1 MRLPPISRSYP
12 FVLTKGRWS
21 SVPTWRAHLCRRHD
35 IRSTQTAAVSQVPQL
50 ERIIQQ
56 DDHHRRSLES
66 VYKPIVA
73 GERSFSQ
80 ELLLAGAL
88 ELYRNPNQTLSAAQL
103 ADLLLLAS
111 LRQSSLS
118 VITAQLVLREI
129 PKLDPR
135 IHARLYSPDW
145 EAMPKLLERK
155 GYIVG
160 EVTHWTK
167 ILVVED
173 ADERVRNFL
182 SKEHHKPLFVL
193 FYLLSSR
200 PYFSDRESLWGLLEY
215 CKEWYSG
222 KQQESPGTP
231 DSHELGMHFALFCIL
246 LQKLGY
252 HAARLQP
259 DILPEIANLAVS
271 YISGLPLTKS
281 RTRQMRQDKT
291 YNMQCRVFNAALQ
304 AVSEP
309 AAEKPYDRATYN
321 WKAITALLSLS
332 SGLPR
337 PLIIERQSYRA
348 IRQILLM
355 LPKTVTERDTASALA
370 SSWPPYRILRDG
382 MEEKANAEDYLS
394 RVVKA
399 GMMMQE
405 AGYAKQSVD
414 DVTDILGGRAPD
426 GSPTVQTR
434 ANYPRRIHYDQAA
447 WAALIRTTRNSQEA
461 WAIFKNPPEANMEPN
476 WQVYWELIV
485 KIAAKP
491 ADLDHNNLP
500 GDGREVSPF
509 DDRNLTDFEKARVRP
524 PTIRALTH
532 EMFKMGI
539 VIKGKKLAFLIR
551 TAETI
556 PHAMDYIDYSG
567 ISGGFKRD
575 IRRCLET
582 LTDLPPSLLRTP
594 PLDILHACIELL
606 CKLQPNRTQG
616 QTKLYP
622 KHFLRIRYA
631 FRLAQQG
638 WISTKNSSR
647 APWESILVALA
658 RPNIMLSAVKT
669 KTNGLEVLLLATE
682 VMERAEAHSG
692 LSLLMFHSYAR
703 AMLKAACSG
712 LLPLRNSRR
721 ENNRESQNFL
731 SLYSLHSTPAK
742 APKLVSS
749 KDRQCWK
756 TALSPIFQKRSCD
769 TADTPYEV
777 MCDATRKL
785 KSAWRALSTTGPIA
799 KPKVNRLVTA
809 SHINNYMRTLAFVGD
824 YEEMLLLLQWVTN
837 EWLPA
842 VTTALGGLSLADME
856 RLERSVRAFRAFA
869 EPMLGNE
876 VVKPMHQEMAHNKA
890 LHWPSDEE
898 VEDYI
903 ASDKWGD
910 HQNLKAVI
918 DMVKRLEEEEATVMM
933 KEADNG
939 DDSSDIEDKGEA

>member
-1 MRLPPISRSYP
+1 M
-12 FVLTKGRWS
+12 
-21 SVPTWRAHLCRRHD
+21 HLCRRHG

-56 DDHHRRSLES
+56 DDHHQRSLES

-118 VITAQLVLREI
+118 VITAQLVLRQI

-145 EAMPKLLERK
+145 EAMPKLLERR

-167 ILVVED
+167 ILVAED
-173 ADERVRNFL
+173 ADERVRGFL

-193 FYLLSSR
+193 FYLLS
-200 PYFSDRESLWGLLEY
+200 
-215 CKEWYSG
+215 
-222 KQQESPGTP
+222 T
-231 DSHELGMHFALFCIL
+231 
-246 LQKLGY
+246 
-252 HAARLQP
+252 
-259 DILPEIANLAVS
+259 
-271 YISGLPLTKS
+271 
-281 RTRQMRQDKT
+281 
-291 YNMQCRVFNAALQ
+291 
-304 AVSEP
+304 
-309 AAEKPYDRATYN
+309 EKPYDRAICN

-405 AGYAKQSVD
+405 AGYAKQPVD

-509 DDRNLTDFEKARVRP
+509 DDRNLTDFEKAR
-524 PTIRALTH
+524 
-532 EMFKMGI
+532 
-539 VIKGKKLAFLIR
+539 
-551 TAETI
+551 
-556 PHAMDYIDYSG
+556 
-567 ISGGFKRD
+567 
-575 IRRCLET
+575 
-582 LTDLPPSLLRTP
+582 
-594 PLDILHACIELL
+594 
-606 CKLQPNRTQG
+606 
-616 QTKLYP
+616 
-622 KHFLRIRYA
+622 
-631 FRLAQQG
+631 
-638 WISTKNSSR
+638 
-647 APWESILVALA
+647 
-658 RPNIMLSAVKT
+658 T

-692 LSLLMFHSYAR
+692 LSLLMFHS
-703 AMLKAACSG
+703 
-712 LLPLRNSRR
+712 
-721 ENNRESQNFL
+721 ENNRESQTFL

-749 KDRQCWK
+749 KDHQCWK
-756 TALSPIFQKRSCD
+756 TALSPIFQKRSCN

-824 YEEMLLLLQWVTN
+824 YEEMLSLLQWVTN

-856 RLERSVRAFRAFA
+856 RLERA
-869 EPMLGNE
+869 
-876 VVKPMHQEMAHNKA
+876 
-890 LHWPSDEE
+890 
-898 VEDYI
+898 
-903 ASDKWGD
+903 
-910 HQNLKAVI
+910 
-918 DMVKRLEEEEATVMM
+918 VMM

-939 DDSSDIEDKGEA
+939 DDSSAIEDKEEA

>member
-1 MRLPPISRSYP
+1 MI
-12 FVLTKGRWS
+12 GRGLGEDS
-21 SVPTWRAHLCRRHD
+21 PQTNKTQHLCRRHD

-56 DDHHRRSLES
+56 DDHHQRSLES

-118 VITAQLVLREI
+118 VITAQLVLRQI

-145 EAMPKLLERK
+145 EAMPKLLERR

-167 ILVVED
+167 ILVAED
-173 ADERVRNFL
+173 ADERVRGFL

-193 FYLLSSR
+193 FYLLS
-200 PYFSDRESLWGLLEY
+200 
-215 CKEWYSG
+215 
-222 KQQESPGTP
+222 T
-231 DSHELGMHFALFCIL
+231 
-246 LQKLGY
+246 
-252 HAARLQP
+252 
-259 DILPEIANLAVS
+259 
-271 YISGLPLTKS
+271 
-281 RTRQMRQDKT
+281 
-291 YNMQCRVFNAALQ
+291 
-304 AVSEP
+304 
-309 AAEKPYDRATYN
+309 EKPYDRATCN

-405 AGYAKQSVD
+405 AGYAKQPVD

-575 IRRCLET
+575 IRRCMET

-692 LSLLMFHSYAR
+692 LSLLMFHS
-703 AMLKAACSG
+703 
-712 LLPLRNSRR
+712 

-756 TALSPIFQKRSCD
+756 TALSPIFQKRSCN

-824 YEEMLLLLQWVTN
+824 YEEMILLLQWVTN

-856 RLERSVRAFRAFA
+856 RLERA
-869 EPMLGNE
+869 
-876 VVKPMHQEMAHNKA
+876 
-890 LHWPSDEE
+890 
-898 VEDYI
+898 
-903 ASDKWGD
+903 
-910 HQNLKAVI
+910 
-918 DMVKRLEEEEATVMM
+918 VMM

>member
-12 FVLTKGRWS
+12 VVLTKGRWS
-21 SVPTWRAHLCRRHD
+21 SVPSWRAHLCRRHD
-35 IRSTQTAAVSQVPQL
+35 FRSSQTAAVSQVPQL

-56 DDHHRRSLES
+56 DNHHQRSSES
-66 VYKPIVA
+66 IYKSIVV
-73 GERSFSQ
+73 GKRSFSQ

-88 ELYRNPNQTLSAAQL
+88 ELFRNPNQALSDAQL

-111 LRQSSLS
+111 LRHSSLS
-118 VITAQLVLREI
+118 VITAQLVLRQI
-129 PKLDPR
+129 PNLDPR

-145 EAMPKLLERK
+145 EAMPKLLERR

-160 EVTHWTK
+160 EVTHWTR
-167 ILVVED
+167 ILIGED
-173 ADERVRNFL
+173 ADERVRDFL
-182 SKEHHKPLFVL
+182 SKAYHKPLFVL

-200 PYFSDRESLWGLLEY
+200 PYFSDRESLLGLLEY
-215 CKEWYSG
+215 CNKWYSG
-222 KQQESPGTP
+222 TQQRSAGVP
-231 DSHELGMHFALFCIL
+231 DPHELGMHFALFCKL
-246 LQKLGY
+246 LEKLGY

-259 DILPEIANLAVS
+259 DILPAIADLAVS
-271 YISGLPLTKS
+271 YISDLPLTKS
-281 RTRQMRQDKT
+281 RTRQSRQDKT
-291 YNMQCRVFNAALQ
+291 YNMQCQVFNAALQ

-309 AAEKPYDRATYN
+309 AVEKSYDRAICN

-337 PLIIERQSYRA
+337 PLIIERESYRA

-355 LPKTVTERDTASALA
+355 LPKTVPERDTASALA

-399 GMMMQE
+399 GIMMQE
-405 AGYAKQSVD
+405 AGYAKQPVD
-414 DVTDILGGRAPD
+414 DATDILGGRAPD

-434 ANYPRRIHYDQAA
+434 ANYPRHIHYDQAA

-461 WAIFKNPPEANMEPN
+461 WAIFRNPPEADMEPN

-509 DDRNLTDFEKARVRP
+509 DDRNLTEFEKARVRP

-539 VIKGKKLAFLIR
+539 IIKGKKLAFLIR

-575 IRRCLET
+575 IRRCMET
-582 LTDLPPSLLRTP
+582 FTDLPPSLLSMP

-638 WISTKNSSR
+638 WISTKSSGR

-703 AMLKAACSG
+703 AILKAASSG

-721 ENNRESQNFL
+721 ENNHESQNFL
-731 SLYSLHSTPAK
+731 SLYSPRSTPAK
-742 APKLVSS
+742 ALKLVSG
-749 KDRQCWK
+749 KDCRCWK
-756 TALSPIFQKRSCD
+756 TALTPIFQKRSSNA
-769 TADTPYEV
+769 TSTPYDV
-777 MCDATRKL
+777 MCGATSRL
-785 KSAWRALSTTGPIA
+785 KSTWRVLSTTGPVA

-824 YEEMLLLLQWVTN
+824 YEEMALLLQWVIE

-842 VTTALGGLSLADME
+842 VTTTSGGLSLADTE
-856 RLERSVRAFRAFA
+856 RLERAVRAFRAFA
-869 EPMLGNE
+869 EPMLGDK
-876 VVKPMHQEMAHNKA
+876 VVKPMRKEMAHNRT
-890 LHWPSDEE
+890 LCWPSDEE
-898 VEDYI
+898 VGDYI

-918 DMVKRLEEEEATVMM
+918 DMAKRLEEQEVSASV
-933 KEADNG
+933 
-939 DDSSDIEDKGEA
+939 SSPVNELGKTEP

>member
-1 MRLPPISRSYP
+1 M
-12 FVLTKGRWS
+12 
-21 SVPTWRAHLCRRHD
+21 HLCRRHG

-56 DDHHRRSLES
+56 DDHHQRSLES

-118 VITAQLVLREI
+118 VITAQLVLRQI

-145 EAMPKLLERK
+145 EAMPKLLERR

-167 ILVVED
+167 ILVAED
-173 ADERVRNFL
+173 ADERVRGFL

-193 FYLLSSR
+193 FYLLS
-200 PYFSDRESLWGLLEY
+200 
-215 CKEWYSG
+215 
-222 KQQESPGTP
+222 T
-231 DSHELGMHFALFCIL
+231 
-246 LQKLGY
+246 
-252 HAARLQP
+252 
-259 DILPEIANLAVS
+259 
-271 YISGLPLTKS
+271 
-281 RTRQMRQDKT
+281 
-291 YNMQCRVFNAALQ
+291 
-304 AVSEP
+304 
-309 AAEKPYDRATYN
+309 EKPYDRAICN

-405 AGYAKQSVD
+405 AGYAKQPVD

-509 DDRNLTDFEKARVRP
+509 DDRNLTDFEKAR
-524 PTIRALTH
+524 
-532 EMFKMGI
+532 
-539 VIKGKKLAFLIR
+539 
-551 TAETI
+551 
-556 PHAMDYIDYSG
+556 
-567 ISGGFKRD
+567 
-575 IRRCLET
+575 
-582 LTDLPPSLLRTP
+582 
-594 PLDILHACIELL
+594 
-606 CKLQPNRTQG
+606 
-616 QTKLYP
+616 
-622 KHFLRIRYA
+622 
-631 FRLAQQG
+631 
-638 WISTKNSSR
+638 
-647 APWESILVALA
+647 
-658 RPNIMLSAVKT
+658 T

-682 VMERAEAHSG
+682 VMGRAEAHSG
-692 LSLLMFHSYAR
+692 LSLLMFHS
-703 AMLKAACSG
+703 
-712 LLPLRNSRR
+712 
-721 ENNRESQNFL
+721 ENNRESQTFL

-749 KDRQCWK
+749 KDHQCWK
-756 TALSPIFQKRSCD
+756 TALSPIFQKRSCN

-824 YEEMLLLLQWVTN
+824 YEEMLSLLQWVTN

-856 RLERSVRAFRAFA
+856 RLERA
-869 EPMLGNE
+869 
-876 VVKPMHQEMAHNKA
+876 
-890 LHWPSDEE
+890 
-898 VEDYI
+898 
-903 ASDKWGD
+903 
-910 HQNLKAVI
+910 
-918 DMVKRLEEEEATVMM
+918 VMM

-939 DDSSDIEDKGEA
+939 DDSSAIEDKEEA

>member
-1 MRLPPISRSYP
+1 M
-12 FVLTKGRWS
+12 
-21 SVPTWRAHLCRRHD
+21 HLCRCHD
-35 IRSTQTAAVSQVPQL
+35 IRSTQTAAVSQAPQL

-56 DDHHRRSLES
+56 DDHQQRSLES

-88 ELYRNPNQTLSAAQL
+88 ELYRNPNQTLSDAQL

-118 VITAQLVLREI
+118 VITAQLLLRKI

-145 EAMPKLLERK
+145 EAMPKLLERR
-155 GYIVG
+155 GYIVE

-173 ADERVRNFL
+173 ADERVRDFL

-193 FYLLSSR
+193 FYLLS
-200 PYFSDRESLWGLLEY
+200 
-215 CKEWYSG
+215 
-222 KQQESPGTP
+222 T
-231 DSHELGMHFALFCIL
+231 
-246 LQKLGY
+246 
-252 HAARLQP
+252 
-259 DILPEIANLAVS
+259 
-271 YISGLPLTKS
+271 
-281 RTRQMRQDKT
+281 
-291 YNMQCRVFNAALQ
+291 
-304 AVSEP
+304 
-309 AAEKPYDRATYN
+309 EKPYDRATCN

-405 AGYAKQSVD
+405 AGYAKQPVD

-509 DDRNLTDFEKARVRP
+509 DDRNLTDFEKAR
-524 PTIRALTH
+524 
-532 EMFKMGI
+532 
-539 VIKGKKLAFLIR
+539 
-551 TAETI
+551 
-556 PHAMDYIDYSG
+556 
-567 ISGGFKRD
+567 
-575 IRRCLET
+575 
-582 LTDLPPSLLRTP
+582 
-594 PLDILHACIELL
+594 
-606 CKLQPNRTQG
+606 
-616 QTKLYP
+616 
-622 KHFLRIRYA
+622 
-631 FRLAQQG
+631 
-638 WISTKNSSR
+638 
-647 APWESILVALA
+647 
-658 RPNIMLSAVKT
+658 T

-692 LSLLMFHSYAR
+692 LSMLMFH
-703 AMLKAACSG
+703 
-712 LLPLRNSRR
+712 
-721 ENNRESQNFL
+721 
-731 SLYSLHSTPAK
+731 SLHSTPAK

-756 TALSPIFQKRSCD
+756 TALSPIFQKRSCN
-769 TADTPYEV
+769 TADTPYEI

-856 RLERSVRAFRAFA
+856 RLERA
-869 EPMLGNE
+869 
-876 VVKPMHQEMAHNKA
+876 
-890 LHWPSDEE
+890 
-898 VEDYI
+898 
-903 ASDKWGD
+903 
-910 HQNLKAVI
+910 
-918 DMVKRLEEEEATVMM
+918 VMM

>member
-1 MRLPPISRSYP
+1 
-12 FVLTKGRWS
+12 
-21 SVPTWRAHLCRRHD
+21 
-35 IRSTQTAAVSQVPQL
+35 
-50 ERIIQQ
+50 
-56 DDHHRRSLES
+56 
-66 VYKPIVA
+66 
-73 GERSFSQ
+73 
-80 ELLLAGAL
+80 
-88 ELYRNPNQTLSAAQL
+88 
-103 ADLLLLAS
+103 
-111 LRQSSLS
+111 
-118 VITAQLVLREI
+118 
-129 PKLDPR
+129 
-135 IHARLYSPDW
+135 
-145 EAMPKLLERK
+145 
-155 GYIVG
+155 
-160 EVTHWTK
+160 
-167 ILVVED
+167 
-173 ADERVRNFL
+173 
-182 SKEHHKPLFVL
+182 
-193 FYLLSSR
+193 
-200 PYFSDRESLWGLLEY
+200 
-215 CKEWYSG
+215 
-222 KQQESPGTP
+222 
-231 DSHELGMHFALFCIL
+231 
-246 LQKLGY
+246 
-252 HAARLQP
+252 
-259 DILPEIANLAVS
+259 
-271 YISGLPLTKS
+271 
-281 RTRQMRQDKT
+281 
-291 YNMQCRVFNAALQ
+291 MQCRVFNAALQ

-309 AAEKPYDRATYN
+309 AAEKPYDRATCN

-337 PLIIERQSYRA
+337 PLVIERQSYRA

-405 AGYAKQSVD
+405 AGYAKQPVD

-461 WAIFKNPPEANMEPN
+461 WAMFKNPPEANMEPN

-509 DDRNLTDFEKARVRP
+509 DDRNLTDFEKAR
-524 PTIRALTH
+524 
-532 EMFKMGI
+532 
-539 VIKGKKLAFLIR
+539 
-551 TAETI
+551 
-556 PHAMDYIDYSG
+556 
-567 ISGGFKRD
+567 
-575 IRRCLET
+575 
-582 LTDLPPSLLRTP
+582 
-594 PLDILHACIELL
+594 
-606 CKLQPNRTQG
+606 
-616 QTKLYP
+616 
-622 KHFLRIRYA
+622 
-631 FRLAQQG
+631 
-638 WISTKNSSR
+638 
-647 APWESILVALA
+647 
-658 RPNIMLSAVKT
+658 T

-692 LSLLMFHSYAR
+692 LSLLMFHS
-703 AMLKAACSG
+703 
-712 LLPLRNSRR
+712 

-742 APKLVSS
+742 VPKLVSS

-756 TALSPIFQKRSCD
+756 TALSPIFQKRSCN

-785 KSAWRALSTTGPIA
+785 KGAWRALSTTGSIA

-856 RLERSVRAFRAFA
+856 RLERAVRAFRAFA

-876 VVKPMHQEMAHNKA
+876 VVKPMHQEMAHNRA

-918 DMVKRLEEEEATVMM
+918 DMVKRLEEQEVSVMM

-939 DDSSDIEDKGEA
+939 DDSNDIEDKGEA

>member
-1 MRLPPISRSYP
+1 M
-12 FVLTKGRWS
+12 
-21 SVPTWRAHLCRRHD
+21 HLCRRHG

-56 DDHHRRSLES
+56 DDHHQRSLES

-118 VITAQLVLREI
+118 VITAQLVLRQI

-145 EAMPKLLERK
+145 EAMPKLLERR
-155 GYIVG
+155 GYTVG

-167 ILVVED
+167 ILVAED
-173 ADERVRNFL
+173 ADERVRGFL

-222 KQQESPGTP
+222 KQQKSPGAP
-231 DSHELGMHFALFCIL
+231 DPHELGMHFVLFCIL

-291 YNMQCRVFNAALQ
+291 YSMQCRVFNAALQ

-309 AAEKPYDRATYN
+309 ATEKPYDRATCN

-405 AGYAKQSVD
+405 AGYAKQPVD

-491 ADLDHNNLP
+491 AGLDHNNLP

-509 DDRNLTDFEKARVRP
+509 DDRNLTDFEKAR
-524 PTIRALTH
+524 
-532 EMFKMGI
+532 
-539 VIKGKKLAFLIR
+539 
-551 TAETI
+551 
-556 PHAMDYIDYSG
+556 
-567 ISGGFKRD
+567 
-575 IRRCLET
+575 
-582 LTDLPPSLLRTP
+582 
-594 PLDILHACIELL
+594 
-606 CKLQPNRTQG
+606 
-616 QTKLYP
+616 
-622 KHFLRIRYA
+622 
-631 FRLAQQG
+631 QG
-638 WISTKNSSR
+638 WISTKNNSR

-692 LSLLMFHSYAR
+692 LSLLMFHS
-703 AMLKAACSG
+703 
-712 LLPLRNSRR
+712 

-749 KDRQCWK
+749 KDHKCWK
-756 TALSPIFQKRSCD
+756 TALSPIFQKRSCN

-824 YEEMLLLLQWVTN
+824 YEEMLSLLQWVTN

-856 RLERSVRAFRAFA
+856 RLERA
-869 EPMLGNE
+869 
-876 VVKPMHQEMAHNKA
+876 
-890 LHWPSDEE
+890 
-898 VEDYI
+898 
-903 ASDKWGD
+903 
-910 HQNLKAVI
+910 
-918 DMVKRLEEEEATVMM
+918 VMM

-939 DDSSDIEDKGEA
+939 DDSSAIEDKEEA

>member
-21 SVPTWRAHLCRRHD
+21 SVLTWRAHLCRCHD
-35 IRSTQTAAVSQVPQL
+35 IRSTQTAAVSQAPQL

-56 DDHHRRSLES
+56 DDHQQRSLES

-88 ELYRNPNQTLSAAQL
+88 ELYRNPNQALSDAQL

-118 VITAQLVLREI
+118 VITAQLLLRKI

-145 EAMPKLLERK
+145 EAMPKLLERR
-155 GYIVG
+155 GYIVE

-173 ADERVRNFL
+173 ADERVRDFL

-222 KQQESPGTP
+222 KQQESPGAP

-259 DILPEIANLAVS
+259 DILPEIANLAVF

-309 AAEKPYDRATYN
+309 AAEKPYDRATCN

-405 AGYAKQSVD
+405 AGYAKQPVD

-509 DDRNLTDFEKARVRP
+509 DDRNLTDFEKARKPFPMRWI
-524 PTIRALTH
+524 TSI
-532 EMFKMGI
+532 
-539 VIKGKKLAFLIR
+539 
-551 TAETI
+551 TA
-556 PHAMDYIDYSG
+556 
-567 ISGGFKRD
+567 
-575 IRRCLET
+575 
-582 LTDLPPSLLRTP
+582 
-594 PLDILHACIELL
+594 
-606 CKLQPNRTQG
+606 PNRTQG

-692 LSLLMFHSYAR
+692 LSMLMFHSYAR
-703 AMLKAACSG
+703 TMLKAACSG

-756 TALSPIFQKRSCD
+756 TALSPIFQKRSCN
-769 TADTPYEV
+769 TADTPYEI

-856 RLERSVRAFRAFA
+856 RLERAVRAFRAFA

-876 VVKPMHQEMAHNKA
+876 VVKPIHQEMAHNGA
-890 LHWPSDEE
+890 LHWSSDEE

>member
-1 MRLPPISRSYP
+1 M
-12 FVLTKGRWS
+12 
-21 SVPTWRAHLCRRHD
+21 HLCRRHD

-145 EAMPKLLERK
+145 EAMPKLLERR

-193 FYLLSSR
+193 FYLLS
-200 PYFSDRESLWGLLEY
+200 
-215 CKEWYSG
+215 
-222 KQQESPGTP
+222 T
-231 DSHELGMHFALFCIL
+231 
-246 LQKLGY
+246 
-252 HAARLQP
+252 
-259 DILPEIANLAVS
+259 
-271 YISGLPLTKS
+271 
-281 RTRQMRQDKT
+281 
-291 YNMQCRVFNAALQ
+291 
-304 AVSEP
+304 
-309 AAEKPYDRATYN
+309 EKPYDRATYN

-405 AGYAKQSVD
+405 AGYAKQPVD

-509 DDRNLTDFEKARVRP
+509 DDRNLTDFEKAR
-524 PTIRALTH
+524 
-532 EMFKMGI
+532 
-539 VIKGKKLAFLIR
+539 
-551 TAETI
+551 
-556 PHAMDYIDYSG
+556 
-567 ISGGFKRD
+567 
-575 IRRCLET
+575 
-582 LTDLPPSLLRTP
+582 
-594 PLDILHACIELL
+594 
-606 CKLQPNRTQG
+606 
-616 QTKLYP
+616 
-622 KHFLRIRYA
+622 
-631 FRLAQQG
+631 QG

-692 LSLLMFHSYAR
+692 LSLLMFHS
-703 AMLKAACSG
+703 
-712 LLPLRNSRR
+712 

-742 APKLVSS
+742 VPKPVSS